1 MYHPGTRTPPPGITP
16 PYPLHLPTQ
25 PCCTSQYR
33 LNELLYRQLPR
44 QLAPSCREVFPSYRD
59 FISALAVR
67 GGVVEACPDQVCVW
81 GGEEGHWG
89 GKQGELGGVWV
100 EGAGEDYVKG
110 GLRVEDFTILLGY
123 STWRY
128 MLDLHGSC
136 PV

>member
-1 MYHPGTRTPPPGITP
+1 MPGPG
-16 PYPLHLPTQ
+16 
-25 PCCTSQYR
+25 
-33 LNELLYRQLPR
+33 
-44 QLAPSCREVFPSYRD
+44 
-59 FISALAVR
+59 
-67 GGVVEACPDQVCVW
+67 VCV

-128 MLDLHGSC
+128 MLDLRGTC